1 MDLPNN
7 LLDLTPENLQKYC
20 VEKGKRFALGDEKTN
35 KDGKKYYINKVT
47 TSQLRNFFSKIISI
61 RTAFQTNKYWDE
73 NNECKIT
80 MLKKDLILLRPTLA
94 YAKGK
99 NDDLINFQRE
109 VDNLIEK
116 TIITLSQSKNADEIK
131 NTIEIFLSI
140 IEGFVA
146 YHKFYGGKE

>member
-7 LLDLTPENLQKYC
+7 LLELTPENLQKYC
-20 VEKGKRFALGDEKTN
+20 VEKGKWFALGDEKTN
-35 KDGKKYYINKVT
+35 KEGKKYCINKVT

-73 NNECKIT
+73 KKGFKIT
-80 MLKKDLILLRPTLA
+80 LLKKDLILLRPTLA
-94 YAKGK
+94 YAKGR
-99 NDDLINFQRE
+99 NDDLINFHKE

-116 TIITLSQSKNADEIK
+116 TIVAINQAK
-131 NTIEIFLSI
+131 NTDEVKDIVEIFLSI